1 MNRISFISLSKRI
14 ITVISAMLIVA
25 IALNFIFPL
34 PDKIDYSTT
43 VYAADG
49 TLLNAYLSNDD
60 KWRIA
65 SEKNE
70 ISKVLQEALMAKE
83 DKYFRY
89 HFGVNPVAIVKS
101 AFGNVFHL
109 KRLSG
114 ASTIT
119 MQVAR
124 MLEHRP
130 RTIWSKLAEVF
141 RAEQLEWKYSKDEIL
156 QLYFNLVP
164 YGGNIEGIKSASL
177 IYFQK
182 PPQQL
187 SLAEAVTLCIIPNR
201 PNAHIRY
208 GIPFLIKE
216 RNRWL
221 RKFKQE
227 NTFSTKALEEAMM
240 EPLQLKR
247 HELPKFSP
255 HLAYR
260 LKKSGSTT
268 IKTNI
273 QFNQQLKIEQLTR
286 NYVGTLKTLN
296 IKNAAVL
303 VIDNRNMK
311 VVAYVGSADYYDKT
325 DGGQVDG
332 IRAIREPG
340 STLKPLLYGLSFDKG
355 LITPKTV
362 LKDIPININGF
373 SPENFDKLFHG
384 YVTAEFALS
393 NSLNIPAVSLLNKFG
408 KDDFANTL
416 SGLHFK
422 KIKQNSAKLGLS
434 LILGGCGVSLEEL
447 TLLYASFAN
456 NGLYRN
462 ACFTSTAK
470 DSLTQKVISPSA
482 NFMVTEILSN
492 LARPDLPANWEQT
505 SHLPKIAWKTGTS
518 YARKDAWSIGY
529 NKHYTVGVWVGNFSG
544 EGAPALSGANIAT
557 PLLFNIFNTI
567 DYNSPNAWYAMPKE
581 CGVRSVCSESG
592 LIPGERC
599 ENMTEDFFIPMV
611 SSNKICEHIQEVYLT
626 ADEHFLYCTKC
637 RPDNGY
643 KVKYMRTTDPDMVR
657 FFDSEH
663 IPYEKI
669 PPHNPDCFQ
678 MSQEGDVRIVSLVN
692 NTEYYIDKTNPQPLL
707 LQCEA
712 NADVKKIFWY
722 LNNNFYKQGLP
733 KEKVYFVPA
742 EGPQIISCVDDR
754 GRKSEIRIVVK
765 LVNL

>member
-1 MNRISFISLSKRI
+1 MNKISILSFSKYL
-14 ITVISAMLIVA
+14 ITGIVA
-25 IALNFIFPL
+25 LLVVSIALNLIFPL

-49 TLLNAYLSNDD
+49 TLLNAYLSKDD

-70 ISKVLQEALMAKE
+70 ISKVLQAALMAKE

-89 HFGVNPVAIVKS
+89 HFGVNPVAIAKS
-101 AFGNVFHL
+101 TFGNLFHF

-130 RTIWSKLAEVF
+130 RTVWSKLIEVF
-141 RAEQLEWKYSKDEIL
+141 RAFQLEWKYSKDEIL

-208 GIPFLIKE
+208 GVPFLIKE

-221 RKFKQE
+221 RKFKEE
-227 NTFSTKALEEAMM
+227 NTFSPKALDEAML
-240 EPLQLKR
+240 EPLQLQR
-247 HELPKFSP
+247 HILPKFSP

-260 LKKSGSTT
+260 LKKSGVTN

-273 QFNQQLKIEQLTR
+273 QFNQQRKIEQLTQ

-303 VIDNRNMK
+303 VIDNRSMK

-422 KIKQNSAKLGLS
+422 KIKQNAAKLGLS

-447 TLLYASFAN
+447 TLLYAAFAN

-462 ACFTSTAK
+462 ARYTSDAV
-470 DSLTQKVISPSA
+470 DSVTQKVISPSA

-505 SHLPKIAWKTGTS
+505 AHLPKIAWKTGTS

-599 ENMTEDFFIPMV
+599 ENETEDFFIPMV
-611 SSNKICEHIQEVYLT
+611 SSNKICEHIQEVFLT
-626 ADEHFLYCTKC
+626 ADEKYTYCPKC
-637 RPDNGY
+637 RPDKGY

-657 FFDSEH
+657 FFDTEH
-663 IPYEKI
+663 IPYERV
-669 PPHNPDCFQ
+669 PPHNPECFQ
-678 MSQEGDVRIVSLVN
+678 MTKEGDIRIISLVN

-707 LQCEA
+707 LQSEA

-722 LNNNFYKQGLP
+722 VNNNFFKQCLP